1 MNSLSESDRAQ
12 VIEDATSH
20 FWLHLKPIVWMA
32 LFFHFIIFFVFVFLQ
47 AKLMAV
53 VNFLSVAAYV
63 LCLLS
68 IRLERYMLA
77 GVVMNL
83 EVIIHAAIATFSL
96 GWDSNFYF
104 YLFCIVPVMAF
115 CFKASSLS
123 RFVLSFAIVGVAVG
137 GYAARASFDL
147 RPVISSDVSRIF
159 GLLNAFISCALLLYG
174 SILFVRFILS
184 MQLNHFNLANRD
196 PLTNLYTRRRVMS
209 GFGSSSRHSSSVK
222 ASVILLD
229 IDKFKAINDSF
240 GHEHGDSI
248 LKKVSQLLVESVRL
262 TDIAARWGGE
272 EFLILMP
279 NTKICEAEKVAIRIL
294 NRIRTEA
301 GTTVST
307 GLQVTATLAVGY
319 IAEHES
325 FSQAF
330 DRIDKMLYAGK
341 SNGRNC
347 VVCE

>member
-20 FWLHLKPIVWMA
+20 FWLHLMPIVWMA
-32 LFFHFIIFFVFVFLQ
+32 LFFHFAMFFVFLFLQ
-47 AKLMAV
+47 VKIMAAINV
-53 VNFLSVAAYV
+53 LSVIAYV
-63 LCLLS
+63 LCLFS
-68 IRLERYMLA
+68 VRLKRYMWA

-83 EVIIHAAIATFSL
+83 EVIIHAAVATFSL

-123 RFVLSFAIVGVAVG
+123 RFLLSFAIVVVAVG
-137 GYAARASFDL
+137 GYAARESFDL
-147 RPVISSDVSRIF
+147 RPVISADVTRTF
-159 GLLNAFISCALLLYG
+159 GLLNAFVSCALLLYG
-174 SILFVRFILS
+174 SVLFVRFVLS

-196 PLTNLYTRRRVMS
+196 PLTNLYTRRRLMS
-209 GFGSSSRHSSSVK
+209 GFGSSSRYSSHVK
-222 ASVILLD
+222 ASMILLD
-229 IDKFKAINDSF
+229 IDNFKAINDGF

-279 NTKICEAEKVAIRIL
+279 DTKVCEAEKVAIRIL
-294 NRIRTEA
+294 NRIRAEA
-301 GTTVST
+301 GTTVRK
-307 GLQVTATLAVGY
+307 GLEVTATLAVGY

-341 SNGRNC
+341 ISGRNC
-347 VVCE
+347 VVYE